1 MTDQAATIERL
12 EQELGDARLASG
24 EWQAAAAGLTRDL
37 RMAEAVRDRLAA
49 EVARLKREAAP
60 AARIT
65 AAPSDLRVCGTCADL
80 GGEIP
85 LSVHS
90 RECAAGHGAPCTC
103 CTWRIRTTGRTRLAR
118 APSGCSGPA
127 PPGGGRRRRRPGRS
141 PGPPRTSA
149 TACLPWPR
157 ASE

>member
-12 EQELGDARLASG
+12 EQELGDARLASD

-90 RECAAGHGAPCTC
+90 RECAAGHGAPLYLEDPHDRPHQVSESAVELFWTC
-103 CTWRIRTTGRTRLAR
+103 PAWRRPSPSPAR
-118 APSGCSGPA
+118 PISGPA
-127 PPGGGRRRRRPGRS
+127 ADLRDGMPAVAEG
-141 PGPPRTSA
+141 
-149 TACLPWPR
+149 
-157 ASE
+157 E

>member
-60 AARIT
+60 AARWRDVYRDVPNHYNNPRSLAGVMT
-65 AAPSDLRVCGTCADL
+65 SRFGLTPQGARLPLRKPGQ
-80 GGEIP
+80 
-85 LSVHS
+85 
-90 RECAAGHGAPCTC
+90 GANDA
-103 CTWRIRTTGRTRLAR
+103 L
-118 APSGCSGPA
+118 
-127 PPGGGRRRRRPGRS
+127 
-141 PGPPRTSA
+141 PR
-149 TACLPWPR
+149 
-157 ASE
+157 